1 MVRVSTVNEGGGVYV
16 YKVECLA
23 LGETS
28 VTLRQVAS
36 VFSHW
41 SLHLKHFQRPTLLSY
56 GVGTKRWLSKRR
68 ITYLRWYKTSKN
80 TKSCKFFRR
89 FVAIDVLY
97 YLTICNFDTLYHR
110 GFVPTSIVKY
120 WDPTEDESQIMI

>member
-1 MVRVSTVNEGGGVYV
+1 MVRVSTVKEGGGVYV

-28 VTLRQVAS
+28 VTLRQVAL

-41 SLHLKHFQRPTLLSY
+41 SLHLTHFLRPTSLSY

-68 ITYLRWYKTSKN
+68 ITSSMIQKVA
-80 TKSCKFFRR
+80 KFL
-89 FVAIDVLY
+89 DDL
-97 YLTICNFDTLYHR
+97 
-110 GFVPTSIVKY
+110 
-120 WDPTEDESQIMI
+120 